1 MALQVQHSQL
11 LGLKMLRLVLW
22 PANPQTFLAAHPEC
36 GPVWD
41 TTLGACT
48 VAVATAIT
56 VPQTSVDAT
65 LTGLAFA
72 GARFSGEVET
82 LDT

>member
-1 MALQVQHSQL
+1 M
-11 LGLKMLRLVLW
+11 
-22 PANPQTFLAAHPEC
+22 
-36 GPVWD
+36 WD